1 MTQTPPPD
9 LPSRDLYVRVALL
22 EQAQLHSEDRGEMH
36 REMAA
41 SRLRAAE
48 EQIGR
53 VASRTSELDSR
64 LRDQERWSIQT
75 ASYLTQQV
83 GDIEALHSKQSAAT
97 AAGDRLRYG
106 AAAVLLLLA
115 VGAGVA
121 PEHIGKITRLLALV
135 P

>member
-1 MTQTPPPD
+1 MTQAPPPD

-22 EQAQLHSEDRGEMH
+22 EQAQLHSEDRAELQ

-41 SRLRAAE
+41 NRHRAAE

-75 ASYLTQQV
+75 ASYLTQQGADMEDLRSRRIAETV
-83 GDIEALHSKQSAAT
+83 
-97 AAGDRLRYG
+97 AGDRLKYG
-106 AAAVLLLLA
+106 IAAALFLLA
-115 VGAGVA
+115 ILAGVA
-121 PEHIGKITRLLALV
+121 PEHIGKIMRLVALV